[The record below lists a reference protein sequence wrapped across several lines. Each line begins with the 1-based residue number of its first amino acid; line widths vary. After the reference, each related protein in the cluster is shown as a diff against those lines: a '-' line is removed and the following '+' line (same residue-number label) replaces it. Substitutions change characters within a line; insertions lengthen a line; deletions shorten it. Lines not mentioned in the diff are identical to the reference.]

1 MVAIGGRDGGRREHE
16 GTKARRGTKRLGD
29 GEGAVWFGIG
39 FRLSFGVLLGW
50 GRMGDGLG
58 VVFFWRF
65 AMASDGASIPAVKL
79 AEGVEGVVEAIAH
92 RWSPRAFLEKGV
104 EVEKLHVLF
113 EAARWAASCF
123 NEQPWRFLVAR
134 KEEPEAF
141 ARMLSILVPK
151 NQDWAKGA
159 AVLMLTVARRNFA
172 HNNTVNRHALHD
184 TGAALSQLAVQAASM
199 GLQAHAMAGFD
210 MDKARLVLKVPAE
223 FEMGAAVAL
232 GYPGPSTMVAEAF
245 RKAEEAP
252 RARKPLSE
260 IVFGAGFGEA
270 AGI

>member
-1 MVAIGGRDGGRREHE
+1 
-16 GTKARRGTKRLGD
+16 
-29 GEGAVWFGIG
+29 
-39 FRLSFGVLLGW
+39 
-50 GRMGDGLG
+50 MGDG
-58 VVFFWRF
+58 
-65 AMASDGASIPAVKL
+65 SSIPAVKL
-79 AEGVEGVVEAIAH
+79 PEGAEGVVEAIQH
-92 RWSPRAFLEKGV
+92 RWSPRAFLDKPVSV
-104 EVEKLHVLF
+104 ETLHVLF

-134 KEEPEAF
+134 KEEPEAY

-151 NQDWAKGA
+151 NQEWAKA
-159 AVLMLTVARRNFA
+159 APVLMLTVARKNFA

-184 TGAALSQLAVQAASM
+184 TGAALALLAVQAASM

-210 MDKARLVLKVPAE
+210 QDKARLVLKVPAE

-232 GYPGPSTMVAEAF
+232 GYPGPSSMVAEGF

-252 RARKPLSE
+252 RVRKALGE

-270 AGI
+270 GRI